1 MDICLR
7 FGNKV
12 KELRQKKFLSQEKF
26 AELVGIH
33 RTYVSSLE
41 LGKRNVSLKNIE
53 KIANALECEIKDLF

>member
-1 MDICLR
+1 MDIRLR

-26 AELVGIH
+26 AEIVGIH